1 MNNVIEYIFFRVN
14 VLTSVDVGLAKN
26 SWIGR
31 TGGTGQDSNVS
42 LLGSGSTFRLTKN
55 THKSCIFGL
64 LADLDMIVR

>member
-1 MNNVIEYIFFRVN
+1 MSMNILFCVN
-14 VLTSVDVGLAKN
+14 VLTPVWHGLAKN
-26 SWIGR
+26 TWIGR
-31 TGGTGQDSNVS
+31 TGGIGQDSNVS

>member
-1 MNNVIEYIFFRVN
+1 MSINILFRVN
-14 VLTSVDVGLAKN
+14 VLTPVWNELAKN
-26 SWIGR
+26 TWIGR

>member
-1 MNNVIEYIFFRVN
+1 MSMNILFRVN
-14 VLTSVDVGLAKN
+14 VPTPVWLAKN
-26 SWIGR
+26 TWIGR
-31 TGGTGQDSNVS
+31 TGGIGQDSNVS